1 MLRFQGAESTGWLAM
16 SLVVLTCWVMGECQS
31 EIPAGAGAGAGC
43 GGRSLEATESAV
55 VGKLPVE
62 VAAVQRAVRQQ
73 LILKTD
79 NRLLRRLQREHSGTD
94 VLAYQFPTR
103 MRPVVVHRS
112 GGAMW
117 RLSSLT
123 ANRVGQVPVIVVLG
137 RGGVAGVVKQ
147 PGWGGQLFVLALCD
161 PKRPERTRICMMF
174 TTSSIREAPG
184 RQSSSKRD
192 S

>member
-1 MLRFQGAESTGWLAM
+1 MLRFRGAESTGWLAM
-16 SLVVLTCWVMGECQS
+16 SLVVLTCWVIGECQS
-31 EIPAGAGAGAGC
+31 EIPAGAGAGCGC

-62 VAAVQRAVRQQ
+62 VTAVQRAVRQQ

-117 RLSSLT
+117 RLSALT

-137 RGGVAGVVKQ
+137 RGGVAGVVKK

-184 RQSSSKRD
+184 RQSSAKRD